1 MKDKRVSKQKTFKSI
16 ISTSGCTNDMR
27 NMYDCEYPRI
37 NINMNINMNVNINT
51 NTNTNINKHRYRD
64 ISIHIS
70 YHYIIISVLTVL
82 SKYCIN
88 TPFMNDSSYFCPNVQ
103 SCLWVEP
110 LAEDNGK
117 KTGIFGCQW
126 IPLVGKAS
134 TNLNSNFHNVLP
146 LHNKPVSLGPH
157 FLGKRTHQA
166 SKRPCKGER
175 KVQKR
180 QSSFSSPVSIIFKG
194 HHVKTSPPSWHLRL
208 VS

>member
-1 MKDKRVSKQKTFKSI
+1 
-16 ISTSGCTNDMR
+16 
-27 NMYDCEYPRI
+27 
-37 NINMNINMNVNINT
+37 MNVNINT
-51 NTNTNINKHRYRD
+51 NTIINKHGYRD

-70 YHYIIISVLTVL
+70 YHYIISLYLYLLYWVSTASTRHLWM
-82 SKYCIN
+82 
-88 TPFMNDSSYFCPNVQ
+88 TPLIFCPNVQ

-110 LAEDNGK
+110 LAADNGK

-134 TNLNSNFHNVLP
+134 TNLNSNFHKVLP

-166 SKRPCKGER
+166 SKRPCRGER
-175 KVQKR
+175 KVQKK
-180 QSSFSSPVSIIFKG
+180 QSSSFSTRVSIIFQG